1 MVSWRCAMHQ
11 YEFAVRDVT
20 CEKCD
25 ARIREAVEGL
35 PGAVQVEL
43 VRTPENEAL
52 VSFESDQEIAPTL
65 IERAIEARSAGTE
78 HDYRVRWATT

>member
-1 MVSWRCAMHQ
+1 VSGDDDAGIA
-11 YEFAVRDVT
+11 FAVQDVT

-35 PGAVQVEL
+35 PGAARIEL
-43 VRTPENEAL
+43 VRTPENAARVAFERDEA
-52 VSFESDQEIAPTL
+52 IAADV
-65 IERAIEARSAGTE
+65 IERAIEAKSSGTE